1 MHKINLYPN
10 QTISPC
16 RDCNDRTVGCH
27 SNCDRYNEWLREER
41 QKNEE
46 YRKQKSLS
54 REIDSYT
61 IHHAE
66 VVRKEQKQNKW
77 KKYKR

>member
-10 QTISPC
+10 QTIAPC
-16 RDCNDRTVGCH
+16 QACKDRAVGCH

-46 YRKQKSLS
+46 YRKQKSLR
-54 REIDSYT
+54 REVDSYVV
-61 IHHAE
+61 HHAE
-66 VVRKEQKQNKW
+66 VVRKEQKR